1 MVISIMKLTYARIRL
16 KTNRRVL
23 GDAGFSLIELMVA
36 VGIVAIILGAGL
48 PSVRD
53 WIENRQ
59 VNVLAEAVSS
69 ALRTAQSEA
78 IQRNTLVELAVVTST
93 VAPAP
98 SNPSTATLTVGGLMQ
113 SDPQINI
120 MVRVRGATTA
130 ATGFIQ
136 GKEAADGSTNARL
149 SGPAGVVFNSLG
161 RAQNTLDASNA
172 LVAPTDPIV
181 FQITN
186 PFLDAAIVK
195 RRCIFLPPGGA
206 VRICD
211 PRASSGDPRAC
222 QPALTTS
229 QCP

>member
-1 MVISIMKLTYARIRL
+1 MKQKHGCARAAIGRH
-16 KTNRRVL
+16 TH
-23 GDAGFSLIELMVA
+23 GAAGFSLVELMVA
-36 VGIVAIILGAGL
+36 IGIVAIIMGAGL

-59 VNVLAEAVSS
+59 VNVLAEALSS

-78 IQRNTLVELAVVTST
+78 IQRNTLVELAVVTSA

-98 SNPSTATLTVGGLMQ
+98 SDPSAATLTVGGLMQ

-161 RAQNTLDASNA
+161 RAQNTLDASNV
-172 LVAPTDPIV
+172 LVAPADPIV

-195 RRCIFLPPGGA
+195 RRCIYLPPGGA

-211 PRASSGDPRAC
+211 PRATSGDPRAC

>member
-1 MVISIMKLTYARIRL
+1 MKQVHAKVRNAARFRMPR
-16 KTNRRVL
+16 N
-23 GDAGFSLIELMVA
+23 AGFSLVELMVA
-36 VGIVAIILGAGL
+36 VAIVAIILGAGL

-59 VNVLAEAVSS
+59 VNVLAEALSS

-78 IQRNTLVELAVVTST
+78 IQRNTLVELTVVTSA

-98 SNPSTATLTVGGLMQ
+98 ADPSAATLSTGGPAQ
-113 SDPQINI
+113 SDPQVNLL
-120 MVRVRGATTA
+120 VRIRGATTT

-136 GKEAADGSTNARL
+136 GKDAADGSRNARL

-161 RAQNTLDASNA
+161 RAQNTLDTSNA
-172 LVAPTDPIV
+172 LVAPVDPIV

-186 PFLDAAIVK
+186 PFLDASVAK
-195 RRCIFLPPGGA
+195 RRCVFLPPGGA

-211 PRASSGDPRAC
+211 PKMPSGDPRAC
-222 QPALTTS
+222 QPTLTVA